1 MNQERLRYRA
11 IRGTRDIL
19 PAETPRWQHLERHFR
34 EAFARYGY
42 IEIRPPI
49 FEETALF
56 ARGLGDSSDI
66 VEKEMYTFPDKGGHS
81 LTLRP
86 EGTAG
91 VVRAFLE
98 NGLGGEGGA
107 VKLWYAGPMFR
118 YERPQKGRLR
128 QFHQI
133 GAELFGVAGPE
144 ADAELLEMVHGTISA
159 LGVPGLSLQI
169 NSLGDAACRPAFRQA
184 LIGYFR
190 PHEPELCENCRRRL
204 ETNPLRVLDCKA
216 EGCRALRAGAP
227 DSREFLCAPC
237 RDHFAAVCGLL
248 DAAGVPHSVNPA
260 MVRGLDYYTRTTF
273 ELTSTGLGAQ
283 DTVAAGGRYDRLVE
297 EFGGAP
303 TPGIGFALGVERL
316 LILLPA
322 AAADEPPRPVF
333 LAALGDAARRAIWP
347 WLAELRRRGV
357 AAEWDYEG
365 RSLKSQLRRADR
377 LRARQVVI
385 VGEDELAAGAVQL
398 RDMVEKTQRA
408 VATSDL
414 VETLAPT
421 AYAEGG

>member
-1 MNQERLRYRA
+1 MKYRA
-11 IRGTRDIL
+11 IKGTRDIL
-19 PAETPRWQHLERHFR
+19 PAETPRWQHVERRFR
-34 EAFARYGY
+34 EAFGRYGY
-42 IEIRPPI
+42 SEIRLPI
-49 FEETALF
+49 FEETPLF

-66 VEKEMYTFPDKGGHS
+66 VEKEMYSFTDKGGNA

-98 NGLGGEGGA
+98 ENLGGEGGA
-107 VKLWYAGPMFR
+107 VKLWYTGPMFR
-118 YERPQKGRLR
+118 YERPQKGRFR

-144 ADAELLEMVHGTISA
+144 ADAELLQMVYATFAA
-159 LGVPGLSLQI
+159 LRVPGLSLQI

-184 LIGYFR
+184 LIDHFR
-190 PHEPELCENCRRRL
+190 PHLPELCENCRRRL

-227 DSREFLCAPC
+227 DCRDYLCAPC
-237 RDHFAAVCGLL
+237 RDHFAAVRALL
-248 DAAGVPHSVNPA
+248 DAAAVPYVVNPA

-297 EFGGAP
+297 EFGGSP

-316 LILLPA
+316 LLLLPA
-322 AAADEPPRPVF
+322 DAVEEAPRPVF

-347 WLAELRRRGV
+347 WLAELRRRGIP
-357 AAEWDYEG
+357 AEWDYEG
-365 RSLKSQLRRADR
+365 RSLKSQMRRADR
-377 LRARQVVI
+377 LRARHVVI
-385 VGEDELAAGAVQL
+385 VGENELAAGKVQL
-398 RDMVEKTQRA
+398 KDMTEKTQRE
-408 VATSDL
+408 VATAEL
-414 VETLAPT
+414 IETLAPT
-421 AYAEGG
+421 PYAEGG

>member
-1 MNQERLRYRA
+1 VKYRA
-11 IRGTRDIL
+11 IKGTRDIL
-19 PAETPRWQHLERHFR
+19 PAETPRWQRVERHFR
-34 EAFARYGY
+34 EAFGRYGY
-42 IEIRPPI
+42 REIRLPI

-56 ARGLGDSSDI
+56 ARGLGDATDI
-66 VEKEMYTFPDKGGHS
+66 VEKEMYTFPDKGGNS

-98 NGLGGEGGA
+98 NNLGGDGGA

-118 YERPQKGRLR
+118 YERPQKGRFR

-133 GAELFGVAGPE
+133 GAELFGIPGPE
-144 ADAELLEMVHGTISA
+144 ADAEVLQMVHATIEA
-159 LGVPGLSLQI
+159 LGVPGLTLQI

-184 LIGYFR
+184 LIEYFR
-190 PHEPELCENCRRRL
+190 PHAAELCENCRRRL

-227 DSREFLCAPC
+227 DGLTFLCDPC
-237 RDHFAAVCGLL
+237 REHFAAVRALL
-248 DAAGVPHSVNPA
+248 EAAGVPYLVNPA

-297 EFGGAP
+297 EFGGPA
-303 TPGIGFALGVERL
+303 TPGLGFALGVERL
-316 LILLPA
+316 LLLLPED
-322 AAADEPPRPVF
+322 AADEAPRPVF
-333 LAALGDAARRAIWP
+333 FAALGDAARRAVWP

-377 LRARQVVI
+377 LRARLVAI
-385 VGEDELAAGAVQL
+385 VGENEIAAGVVQL
-398 RDMVEKTQRA
+398 RDMTEKTQREVPA
-408 VATSDL
+408 ADL

-421 AYAEGG
+421 SYAEGG

>member
-1 MNQERLRYRA
+1 MKYRA
-11 IRGTRDIL
+11 VRGTRDIL
-19 PAETPRWQHLERHFR
+19 PQETARWQRVERLFR
-34 EAFARYGY
+34 EAFVRYGY
-42 IEIRPPI
+42 GEIRVPI

-56 ARGLGDSSDI
+56 ARSIGDTSDI
-66 VEKEMYTFPDKGGHS
+66 VEKEMYSFPDRSGNS

-98 NGLGGEGGA
+98 ESLGGEGGA

-118 YERPQKGRLR
+118 YERPQKGRQR

-144 ADAELLEMVHGTISA
+144 ADAEVLQMVYATIDA

-184 LIGYFR
+184 LLAHFR
-190 PHEPELCENCRRRL
+190 PRAAELCENCRRRL

-227 DSREFLCAPC
+227 DMREFLCGSC
-237 RDHFAAVCGLL
+237 REHFAAVCRLL
-248 DAAGVPHSVNPA
+248 GDVAVPYAVNPA

-297 EFGGAP
+297 EFGGPA
-303 TPGIGFALGVERL
+303 TPGLGFALGVERL
-316 LILLPA
+316 LLLLPGGLA
-322 AAADEPPRPVF
+322 EETPRPVF
-333 LAALGDAARRAIWP
+333 LAALGDAARRAVWP
-347 WLAELRRRGV
+347 WLAELRRRGA

-377 LRARQVVI
+377 LGARLVVI
-385 VGEDELAAGAVQL
+385 LGENELAAGAALL
-398 RDMVEKTQRA
+398 RDMAEKTQREVPLA
-408 VATSDL
+408 EV

-421 AYAEGG
+421 PYAEGG

>member
-1 MNQERLRYRA
+1 LKYRA
-11 IRGTRDIL
+11 IKGTRDIL
-19 PAETPRWQHLERHFR
+19 PGETPRWQRVERHFA
-34 EAFARYGY
+34 ESFARYGY
-42 IEIRPPI
+42 SEIRLPI
-49 FEETALF
+49 FEDTALF

-66 VEKEMYTFPDKGGHS
+66 VEKEMYTFPDKSGNS

-91 VVRAFLE
+91 VVRAYIE
-98 NGLGGEGGA
+98 DSLGAEGGA

-118 YERPQKGRLR
+118 YERPQKGRFR

-133 GAELFGVAGPE
+133 GAEIFGVAGPE
-144 ADAELLEMVHGTISA
+144 ADAELLQMVHATIDG

-169 NSLGDAACRPAFRQA
+169 NSLGDAACRPAYRQA
-184 LIGYFR
+184 LLEYFR
-190 PHEPELCENCRRRL
+190 PHAAELCENCRRRI

-227 DSREFLCAPC
+227 DVRDHLCQGCRE
-237 RDHFAAVCGLL
+237 HFAAVCRLL
-248 DAAGVPHSVNPA
+248 DVVEIPYVVNPA
-260 MVRGLDYYTRTTF
+260 LVRGLDYYTRTTF
-273 ELTSTGLGAQ
+273 ELTSSGLGAQ

-297 EFGGAP
+297 EFGGPA
-303 TPGIGFALGVERL
+303 TPGLGFALGVERL
-316 LILLPA
+316 LLLLPDAVA
-322 AAADEPPRPVF
+322 AAAPRPVF
-333 LAALGDAARRAIWP
+333 LAALGEAARRAAWP
-347 WLAELRRRGV
+347 WLAELRARGA

-377 LRARQVVI
+377 LGARLVVI
-385 VGEDELAAGAVQL
+385 VGDNELAAGRAQV
-398 RDMVEKTQRA
+398 RDMADKTQRE
-408 VATSDL
+408 VALVDL

>member
-1 MNQERLRYRA
+1 VKYRA
-11 IRGTRDIL
+11 IKGTRDIL
-19 PAETPRWQHLERHFR
+19 PGETARWQRVERHFR

-42 IEIRPPI
+42 REIRVPI

-66 VEKEMYTFPDKGGHS
+66 VEKEMYTFPDKSGHS

-98 NGLGGEGGA
+98 DNLGAEGGA

-118 YERPQKGRLR
+118 YERPQKGRQR

-133 GAELFGVAGPE
+133 GAEIFGVAGPE
-144 ADAELLEMVHGTISA
+144 ADAELLQMVHATFAA

-184 LIGYFR
+184 LLEYFR
-190 PHEPELCENCRRRL
+190 PHAAALCENCRRRL

-227 DSREFLCAPC
+227 DVRDHLCNACRE
-237 RDHFAAVCGLL
+237 HFAAVRGLL
-248 DAAGVPHSVNPA
+248 EAVEVPYTVNPA

-273 ELTSTGLGAQ
+273 ELTSSGLGAQ

-297 EFGGAP
+297 EFGGPA
-303 TPGIGFALGVERL
+303 TPGLGFALGMERL
-316 LILLPA
+316 LLLLPEDA
-322 AAADEPPRPVF
+322 VDEPARPVF
-333 LAALGDAARRAIWP
+333 LAALGDAPRRVVWP

-357 AAEWDYEG
+357 AAAFDYDG

-377 LRARQVVI
+377 LGARLVVI
-385 VGEDELAAGAVQL
+385 VGENELAAGTVQV
-398 RDMVEKTQRA
+398 RDMTEKTQRDVPLA
-408 VATSDL
+408 DV

-421 AYAEGG
+421 VYSEGG

>member
-1 MNQERLRYRA
+1 MKYRA
-11 IRGTRDIL
+11 IKGTRDIL
-19 PAETPRWQHLERHFR
+19 PAESPRWQRVERHFR
-34 EAFARYGY
+34 EAFGRYGY
-42 IEIRPPI
+42 SEIRLPI

-66 VEKEMYTFPDKGGHS
+66 VEKEMYTFPDKSGNS

-91 VVRAFLE
+91 VVRAFIE
-98 NGLGGEGGA
+98 DGLGGDGGA

-118 YERPQKGRLR
+118 YERPQKGRFR

-133 GAELFGVAGPE
+133 GAELFGIPGPE
-144 ADAELLEMVHGTISA
+144 ADAEVLHMVHATIDA

-184 LIGYFR
+184 LIDYFR
-190 PHEPELCENCRRRL
+190 PHAAELCENCRRRL

-227 DSREFLCAPC
+227 DGRQFLCAAC
-237 RDHFAAVCGLL
+237 REHFAAVCGLL
-248 DAAGVPHSVNPA
+248 DEVEVPYVVNPA

-297 EFGGAP
+297 EFGGPA
-303 TPGIGFALGVERL
+303 TPGLGFALGVERL
-316 LILLPA
+316 LLLLPED
-322 AAADEPPRPVF
+322 AADAAPRPVF
-333 LAALGDAARRAIWP
+333 LAALGEAARRAVWP
-347 WLAELRRRGV
+347 WLAELRRRGT

-377 LRARQVVI
+377 LRARFVVI
-385 VGEDELAAGAVQL
+385 LGENELKAGKAQL
-398 RDMVEKTQRA
+398 RDMTEKTQREVPLA
-408 VATSDL
+408 DV

-421 AYAEGG
+421 PYAEGG

>member
-1 MNQERLRYRA
+1 MKYRA

-19 PAETPRWQHLERHFR
+19 PAETPRWQRVERHFR

-42 IEIRPPI
+42 REIRVPV

-91 VVRAFLE
+91 VVRAYLE
-98 NGLGGEGGA
+98 DNLGGDGGA

-144 ADAELLEMVHGTISA
+144 ADAEVLQMVHATIEA
-159 LGVPGLSLQI
+159 LGLPGLSLQI

-184 LIGYFR
+184 LIEYFR
-190 PHEPELCENCRRRL
+190 PHAAALCENCRRRL

-216 EGCRALRAGAP
+216 EGCRALRSGAP
-227 DSREFLCAPC
+227 DVRDHLCGGC
-237 RDHFAAVCGLL
+237 RDHFAAVRALL
-248 DAAGVPHSVNPA
+248 DAAAVPHVVNPA

-273 ELTSTGLGAQ
+273 ELTSSGLGAQ
-283 DTVAAGGRYDRLVE
+283 DTVAAGGRYDGLVE
-297 EFGGAP
+297 DFGGPP
-303 TPGIGFALGVERL
+303 TPGLGFALGLERL
-316 LILLPA
+316 LLLLPGD
-322 AAADEPPRPVF
+322 AADDAPRPVF
-333 LAALGDAARRAIWP
+333 IAALGGAARRAAWP
-347 WLAELRRRGV
+347 WLVELRARGA

-377 LRARQVVI
+377 LGARTVAI
-385 VGEDELAAGAVQL
+385 IGENELAAGRAQV
-398 RDMVEKTQRA
+398 RDMREKTQRE
-408 VATSDL
+408 VPLVEL

-421 AYAEGG
+421 ACAECG

>member
-1 MNQERLRYRA
+1 
-11 IRGTRDIL
+11 
-19 PAETPRWQHLERHFR
+19 
-34 EAFARYGY
+34 
-42 IEIRPPI
+42 
-49 FEETALF
+49 
-56 ARGLGDSSDI
+56 
-66 VEKEMYTFPDKGGHS
+66 

-98 NGLGGEGGA
+98 DNLGGEGGA

-118 YERPQKGRLR
+118 YERPQKGRFR

-144 ADAELLEMVHGTISA
+144 ADAELLQMVHATIAA

-169 NSLGDAACRPAFRQA
+169 NSLGDADCRPAFRLA
-184 LIGYFR
+184 LIEYFR
-190 PHEPELCENCRRRL
+190 PLASQLCENCRRRL
-204 ETNPLRVLDCKA
+204 ETNPLRILDCKA

-227 DSREFLCAPC
+227 DSREFLCDPC
-237 RDHFAAVCGLL
+237 RDHFASVCALL
-248 DAAGVPHSVNPA
+248 DAAAVPYVVNPA

-297 EFGGAP
+297 EFGGAA
-303 TPGIGFALGVERL
+303 TPGLGFALGVERL
-316 LILLPA
+316 LLLLPA
-322 AAADEPPRPVF
+322 EEVDEAPRPVF
-333 LAALGDAARRAIWP
+333 LAALGDAARRAVWP
-347 WLAELRRRGV
+347 WLVELRRRGV

-377 LRARQVVI
+377 LRASHVVI
-385 VGEDELAAGAVQL
+385 VGENELAAGRVQL
-398 RDMVEKTQRA
+398 KDMTGKTQHE
-408 VATSDL
+408 VATAEL
-414 VETLAPT
+414 IETLAPT

>member
-1 MNQERLRYRA
+1 VKYRA
-11 IRGTRDIL
+11 IKGTRDIL
-19 PAETPRWQHLERHFR
+19 PAETPRWQRVERLFR
-34 EAFARYGY
+34 EAFGRYGY
-42 IEIRPPI
+42 SEIRLPI
-49 FEETALF
+49 FEETSLF
-56 ARGLGDSSDI
+56 ARGLGDSTDI
-66 VEKEMYTFPDKGGHS
+66 VEKEMYTFPDKSGHS

-98 NGLGGEGGA
+98 QNLGGEGGA

-118 YERPQKGRLR
+118 YERPQAGRQR

-144 ADAELLEMVHGTISA
+144 ADAELLQMVHATFAA

-184 LIGYFR
+184 LIDYFR
-190 PHEPELCENCRRRL
+190 PHLPELCENCRRRL
-204 ETNPLRVLDCKA
+204 ETNPLRLLDCKA
-216 EGCRALRAGAP
+216 EGCRALRANAP
-227 DSREFLCAPC
+227 DGRAFLCDPC

-248 DAAGVPHSVNPA
+248 DAAGVPYVVNPA

-297 EFGGAP
+297 EFGGPA

-316 LILLPA
+316 LLLLPA
-322 AAADEPPRPVF
+322 DAVEESPRPVF
-333 LAALGDAARRAIWP
+333 LAALGAAARAAIWP
-347 WLAELRRRGV
+347 WLVELRRRGV

-385 VGEDELAAGAVQL
+385 VGDNELAAGTAL
-398 RDMVEKTQRA
+398 LKDMTEKTQRE
-408 VATSDL
+408 VATAEL

>member
-1 MNQERLRYRA
+1 MNYRA
-11 IRGTRDIL
+11 VRGTRDVL
-19 PAETPRWQHLERHFR
+19 PEEAARWRRIERAFR
-34 EAFARYGY
+34 EVFERYGY
-42 IEIRPPI
+42 EEIRLPI

-56 ARGLGDSSDI
+56 ARGLGDASDI

-91 VVRAFLE
+91 AVRAFLE
-98 NGLGGEGGA
+98 NGLDKLPPP
-107 VKLWYAGPMFR
+107 VKLWYSGPMFR
-118 YERPQKGRLR
+118 YERPQKGRQR

-133 GAELFGVAGPE
+133 GAEFFGVAGPE
-144 ADAELLEMVHGTISA
+144 ADAELLEMVHTAFAS
-159 LGVPGLSLQI
+159 LGLPGLSLQI
-169 NSLGDAACRPAFRQA
+169 NSLGDAECRPAYRAA
-184 LIGYFR
+184 LLDYFR
-190 PHEPELCENCRRRL
+190 PHAAGLCENCSRRL

-227 DSREFLCAPC
+227 DIGDFLCGPC
-237 RDHFAAVCGLL
+237 RAHSAAVRALL
-248 DAAGVPHSVNPA
+248 EAAEVPYVVNPA

-303 TPGIGFALGVERL
+303 TPGLGFALGVERL
-316 LILLPA
+316 ALLLGEGIH
-322 AAADEPPRPVF
+322 DEAPPPVF
-333 LAALGDAARRAIWP
+333 IAALGDAARRAAWA
-347 WLAELRRRGV
+347 WLVELRRRGT
-357 AAEWDYEG
+357 AAAWDYEG

-377 LRARQVVI
+377 LRARLVVI
-385 VGEDELAAGAVQL
+385 AGESELAAGAAQV
-398 RDMVEKTQRA
+398 RDMAAKTQREVPLA
-408 VATSDL
+408 EL

>member
-1 MNQERLRYRA
+1 VTSKYRA
-11 IRGTRDIL
+11 IKGTRDIL
-19 PAETPRWQHLERHFR
+19 PGETQRWQRVERLFR
-34 EAFARYGY
+34 EAFGRYGY
-42 IEIRPPI
+42 AEIRLPI
-49 FEETALF
+49 FEETSLF
-56 ARGLGDSSDI
+56 ARGLGDASDI
-66 VEKEMYTFPDKGGHS
+66 VEKEMYTFPDKGGNS

-91 VVRAFLE
+91 VVRAYLE
-98 NGLGGEGGA
+98 NNLGGEGGA
-107 VKLWYAGPMFR
+107 VKLWYTGPMFR
-118 YERPQKGRLR
+118 YERPQKGRFR

-144 ADAELLEMVHGTISA
+144 ADAEVLQMVHTTIAA

-169 NSLGDAACRPAFRQA
+169 NSLGDGACRPAFRQA
-184 LIGYFR
+184 LIDYFR
-190 PHEPELCENCRRRL
+190 PHLTELCENCRRRL
-204 ETNPLRVLDCKA
+204 ELNPLRILDCKA

-237 RDHFAAVCGLL
+237 REHFAAVRGLL
-248 DAAGVPHSVNPA
+248 DDAAVPYVVNPA

-316 LILLPA
+316 LLLLSA
-322 AAADEPPRPVF
+322 DAADEMPRPVF
-333 LAALGDAARRAIWP
+333 LAALGEPARGTIWP

-377 LRARQVVI
+377 LRARYVVI
-385 VGEDELAAGAVQL
+385 VGENEIAAGKVQL
-398 RDMVEKTQRA
+398 RDMTEKTQRE
-408 VATSDL
+408 VATADL
-414 VETLAPT
+414 IETLAPT
-421 AYAEGG
+421 TYAEGG